1 MNLICLILLMLSVV
15 LWFFFTEYDSLFGV
29 YYPTC
34 AIRHKKF
41 FPVVLVFMF
50 AALVFSANSGV
61 AATMTKMVNSVEIDC
76 RSTLVMLLS
85 AFITLLALK
94 FFSIRASVCYAL
106 LGTLAAHLY
115 SMKDGFSLEWSFLLS
130 FFAAPVFSFVVA
142 SALSLVLKA
151 VFSRLDLHLV
161 KLAYWMRNMV
171 VASVILTA
179 VAVGFNWGGFLV
191 GLGGTLEGETQ
202 TSALMAI
209 FAATAVAA
217 FAMILKRRA
226 GSEEMSGMFADF
238 SIYAVVSVGL
248 ATVLTLIFFSF
259 DQTTSMLYLSPVPL
273 SASMLVMA
281 AVAGVEVAQKSPLV
295 DREEYVNEAMGFMIA
310 PLGSFVL
317 THIIIS
323 VIDADVQ
330 NQLDDF
336 AVLAAAVAVLMALAF
351 AGYVRLQRHQKE
363 ATDKLVYTQ
372 QQQIYENSRALND
385 MELKVVLS
393 ENQALH
399 NAVEMKKQE
408 VINVALSIVEQ
419 REYLES
425 LNQIV
430 AQLAKTDDSKDKD
443 RLIAELKS
451 SLNQRLSYDR
461 DVDSQYFYAQAESLH
476 EDFNAKLSENFPDLT
491 PQERR
496 LATLLRL
503 GFSSKYIATLMN
515 ITSKSVEISR
525 YRLRQK
531 LGLEKG
537 SNLVNFIKSI

>member
-1 MNLICLILLMLSVV
+1 MNLLCLILLVSAVM
-15 LWFFFTEYDSLFGV
+15 LWFAFAEYGSLFGV

-34 AIRHKKF
+34 AIRHRNF
-41 FPVVLVFMF
+41 PPVVFVFMI
-50 AALVFSANSGV
+50 AAVLFSGYSGISD
-61 AATMTKMVNSVEIDC
+61 TMTGAIQSAVIDC
-76 RSTLVMLLS
+76 RSAFVLLLS
-85 AFITLLALK
+85 SFITLLALR
-94 FFSIRASVCYAL
+94 FFSIRASVVYAL
-106 LGTLAAHLY
+106 LGALTAHMFSTTDAY
-115 SMKDGFSLEWSFLLS
+115 SLEWGFVLSFIAAPIVAYVISLVLSFLL
-130 FFAAPVFSFVVA
+130 
-142 SALSLVLKA
+142 KA
-151 VFSRLDLHLV
+151 IFSRLNLHLI
-161 KLAYWMRNMV
+161 KLAYYMRSV
-171 VASVILTA
+171 VVVCVILTA
-179 VAVGFNWGGFLV
+179 IALGFNWGGFLV
-191 GLGGTLEGETQ
+191 GLGGSLEGETQ
-202 TSALMAI
+202 SAAMLVSLI
-209 FAATAVAA
+209 VAA
-217 FAMILKRRA
+217 AVSVIMMLSNRAEIEKR
-226 GSEEMSGMFADF
+226 SSIFADF
-238 SIYAVVSVGL
+238 SIYVVLSVGL
-248 ATVLTLIFFSF
+248 AVTGTLLLFSF
-259 DQTTSMLYLSPVPL
+259 DATASLAHLSPVPL
-273 SASMLVMA
+273 SASVLVVA
-281 AVAGVEVAQKSPLV
+281 AIGGVETAHKSALL
-295 DREEYVNEAMGFMIA
+295 DREEYLNEATGFVIA
-310 PLGSFVL
+310 PLGSFFL
-317 THIIIS
+317 TYVITS
-323 VIDADVQ
+323 MIDADVH

-336 AVLAAAVAVLMALAF
+336 AVLAVAVAVLMALAF
-351 AGYVRLQRHQKE
+351 AGYVRMQRRQKD

-385 MELKVVLS
+385 MELKVVIS

-430 AQLAKTDDSKDKD
+430 AKLSKTDDSKEKD
-443 RLIAELKS
+443 NLIAELKS

-515 ITSKSVEISR
+515 ITPKSVEISR